1 MTTNVLD
8 EFAKYLTERH
18 INAAALLAKLNAG
31 GRRADDKTL
40 RDLYEASDLSAN
52 DFAEEVAAFYHLPRI
67 ALPQLVAAQ
76 SLTARFSRRFLRET
90 LVFPYQGAGGSCR
103 LVLADPTDEAAV
115 RAAEIVL
122 GKPVEIEIG
131 SYEDIATVL
140 TKRLGE
146 DDEASADGEETAN
159 ARADDDVESLRD
171 LASGAPV
178 VRAVNDL
185 LERAMELR
193 ATDIHIEPFRTGLVV
208 RMRVDGLQRCR
219 RSMASPP

>member
-1 MTTNVLD
+1 MSMTTNVLD

-18 INAAALLAKLNAG
+18 INSAALLAKLNSG
-31 GRRADDKTL
+31 GPRSADKTL

-52 DFAEEVAAFYHLPRI
+52 DFAEELAAFYRLPRV
-67 ALPQLVAAQ
+67 ALPQLIAAQ
-76 SLTARFSRRFLRET
+76 PLAGKFSRRFLRET

-122 GKPVEIEIG
+122 GRSVEIEIG

-146 DDEASADGEETAN
+146 DDETSADGEEAIS
-159 ARADDDVESLRD
+159 ARADDD
-171 LASGAPV
+171 
-178 VRAVNDL
+178 
-185 LERAMELR
+185 
-193 ATDIHIEPFRTGLVV
+193 
-208 RMRVDGLQRCR
+208 
-219 RSMASPP
+219 